1 MLVVKGA
8 VVDHLSASARQAQG
22 REFTSR
28 MFGHSETATATFSLF
43 EVFVI
48 SLVCFD
54 VLKTSQTRTDLE
66 MVTTQFINLHKFT
79 STQFLKQNGQ
89 TFQ

>member
-1 MLVVKGA
+1 MSQMNHPMKYLRNHQNLQSFHLLDPILVDKFVLA
-8 VVDHLSASARQAQG
+8 VS
-22 REFTSR
+22 
-28 MFGHSETATATFSLF
+28 FSLL

-79 STQFLKQNGQ
+79 STQFLKQIGQ

>member
-28 MFGHSETATATFSLF
+28 MFGHSENATATFSLF

-48 SLVCFD
+48 SVISNMF
-54 VLKTSQTRTDLE
+54 
-66 MVTTQFINLHKFT
+66 
-79 STQFLKQNGQ
+79 
-89 TFQ
+89 